1 MYQAVTDEVVMIRP
15 VNFYSNP
22 ETSGNNDYQHKSGL
36 DSATIQAQ
44 ALKEFDHFVEEL
56 EKKGI
61 IVNVIQDTPSPSTPD
76 SIFPNNWFS
85 THEGGIYAVYPMYA
99 QDRQAEPGKFQDQV
113 QEIAYK
119 KHNSNSFF
127 RLFDYSLNRRMGEYL
142 EGTGAMVIDR
152 ANRIVY
158 SCRSPRASEDL
169 FKQFCADTGHTP
181 ISFYAEQDGEGIY
194 HTNVMM
200 GIGEKIAIVS
210 LEAITNDEER
220 AMVQDSLEKSGKTV
234 VPITLEQVKHFLGN
248 TLELKAKDGNILV
261 MSETAFKALTEKQK
275 AVIEANVPIVHIP
288 IDTIEYYGG
297 GSVRCMLAEIFE

>member
-1 MYQAVTDEVVMIRP
+1 MYKAVTDEVVMIRP
-15 VNFYSNP
+15 ANFYSNP
-22 ETSGNNDYQHKSGL
+22 ETSGNNDYQHNSGQE
-36 DSATIQAQ
+36 STTIQEK
-44 ALKEFDHFVEEL
+44 ALLEFDHFVRVL

-61 IVNVIQDTPSPSTPD
+61 KVNVIQDTPNPSTPD

-85 THEGGIYAVYPMYA
+85 THEGGLLAVYPMYA
-99 QDRQAEPGKFQDQV
+99 VDRQEEPKKFESNV

-119 KHNSNSFF
+119 KHDSNSFF
-127 RLFDYSLNRRMGEYL
+127 RLFDYSLNRRTGEYL

-152 ANRIVY
+152 KVKIAY

-169 FKQFCADTGHTP
+169 FKQFCEDTGHTP

-200 GIGEKIAIVS
+200 GIGEKIAIVC
-210 LEAITNDEER
+210 LDAITNDEER
-220 AMVQDSLEKSGKTV
+220 MLVKNSLEKSGNTV
-234 VPITLEQVKHFLGN
+234 IPITMDQVKHFLGN
-248 TLELKAKDGNILV
+248 TLELKGKDGNFLM
-261 MSETAFKALTEKQK
+261 MSESAFKVLTKDQK
-275 AVIEANVPIVHIP
+275 ELIEANVPIEHVA